1 MRCKPAYL
9 PKPNHPELTA
19 KPLIHTTE
27 VTFFGPEETKES
39 YHHNI
44 INYKILTPN
53 ILVTLKTGFLR
64 NILAASYFSRVHN
77 KLRRKKHKELPN

>member
-27 VTFFGPEETKES
+27 VTFFGPEETEEFP
-39 YHHNI
+39 HINI
-44 INYKILTPN
+44 INYKILTSN
-53 ILVTLKTGFLR
+53 ILVTLKTEFLR
-64 NILAASYFSRVHN
+64 NILAASCYSRNHKN
-77 KLRRKKHKELPN
+77 LRRIEH